1 MTPQQIRELPDRE
14 ILKAI
19 EEAKYELFKL
29 RFQLE
34 IGQLEDSSRM
44 RQVRREIARL
54 KTILRERQL
63 AKQLVKREDRNA
75 Q

>member
-1 MTPQQIRELPDRE
+1 MRASEIRELPDRE

-19 EEAKYELFKL
+19 EEAKRELFKL
-29 RFQLE
+29 RFQRE
-34 IGQLEDSSRM
+34 VGQLEDSSRM
-44 RQVRREIARL
+44 RKVKRDIARL

-63 AKQLVKREDRNA
+63 AKELVKKENRNA